1 MEEKTFNIFGMKCA
15 HCKASVEETLRNIEG
30 VSNAYADLNKK
41 TVTIVYDS
49 QKVSTSQLKQAVAN
63 CGNFELETD

>member
-30 VSNAYADLNKK
+30 VSNA
-41 TVTIVYDS
+41 
-49 QKVSTSQLKQAVAN
+49 
-63 CGNFELETD
+63 